1 MRDGISI
8 ARRGTPAVAL
18 VTEMFWPQ
26 GDFVAAAAGMP
37 MIPRIRLP
45 HPVAGSGDDA
55 LTREAERIAD
65 QILAI
70 FRGDVA
76 AGSAAEIVT

>member
-8 ARRGTPAVAL
+8 AREGTPAVAL

-37 MIPRIRLP
+37 GIPRIQLP
-45 HPVAGSGDDA
+45 HPVAGSGSA
-55 LTREAERIAD
+55 AMTEEADRIAD
-65 QILAI
+65 SILAI
-70 FRGDVA
+70 LRGTTEPA
-76 AGSAAEIVT
+76 S